1 MLVNRE
7 SRAPVPN
14 QRLAL
19 NRPPGNYPPISMLV
33 LGVPQATT
41 IATAV
46 TDRKGRFEFVTRK
59 DRQRYLRIHLA
70 AISRDTR
77 LKPSSGFVVIS
88 LSDSL
93 GPRHAE
99 FDDDMIYY
107 DNGKWDLRPYR

>member
-1 MLVNRE
+1 
-7 SRAPVPN
+7 
-14 QRLAL
+14 
-19 NRPPGNYPPISMLV
+19 MLV

-46 TDRKGRFEFVTRK
+46 TDQKGQFEFVTRK

-70 AISRDTR
+70 GISRDTR
-77 LKPSSGFVVIS
+77 LKASSGRVVIS

-93 GPRHAE
+93 GPRQAE